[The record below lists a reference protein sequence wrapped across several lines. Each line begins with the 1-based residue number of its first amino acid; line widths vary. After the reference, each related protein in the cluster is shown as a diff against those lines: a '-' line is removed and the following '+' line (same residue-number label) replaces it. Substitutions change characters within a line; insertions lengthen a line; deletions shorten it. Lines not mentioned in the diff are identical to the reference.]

1 MNRTIKSWK
10 LWIPVE
16 IPISLRRPWQSL
28 SREPSSWQMY
38 HFAHTFGNGD
48 LTCMKPHTI
57 VYKYVFRVSSIAYR
71 NIFLQIWYDR
81 PVNVAQRARTLL
93 PCAVAPSVPSSLSS
107 FTFLPS
113 LCVLWQRHL
122 HTLSQTSETTKL
134 HHQKYNVCAPFN
146 HLRSYNIIEI
156 WISYIFPLCFGPK
169 VNLY

>member
-1 MNRTIKSWK
+1 MNSHGN
-10 LWIPVE
+10 
-16 IPISLRRPWQSL
+16 SHL
-28 SREPSSWQMY
+28 SPDGHDSRWVGTGTLQLANVPFCTYIW
-38 HFAHTFGNGD
+38 NGD